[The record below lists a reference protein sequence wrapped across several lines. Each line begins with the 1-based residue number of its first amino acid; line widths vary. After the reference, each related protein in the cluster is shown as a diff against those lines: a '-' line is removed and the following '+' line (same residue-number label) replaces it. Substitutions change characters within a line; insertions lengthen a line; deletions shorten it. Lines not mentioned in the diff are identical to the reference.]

1 MKNLEKIK
9 SISIQKS
16 ATLIQALKRMD
27 ELDKKLLIV
36 FDDNKYIGL
45 ISIGDIQRAIIKNQ
59 HLSSSIEAVMRKN
72 IRVCRSNDSKEKI
85 KSQMLEYRTECMP
98 VLDEKNEL
106 FDIVFWEDEFSESV
120 EQNLDKLDI
129 PVVIMAGGL
138 GTRMRPLTNVIP
150 KPLIPLK
157 DKTIIETIIDKFSLF
172 GASNFYLTVNYK
184 HEMIKQYFE
193 SIPNKLYNVDYFLE
207 NKPLGTAGSLK
218 LFTDKINTTFFVSN
232 CDILIEQDY
241 REIYKYHTENKNEIT
256 LVGSVKNFSI
266 PYGTLETGKDGQ
278 LISMREKPDLTFLIN
293 SGLYILEPTVFK
305 DIPEDKLFHITDL
318 ISRLMQKKRKVG
330 VFPVS
335 EKSWFDIGEWDEY
348 LKTLRDYNK

>member
-157 DKTIIETIIDKFSLF
+157 DKTIIETIIDKFRLF

-318 ISRLMQKKRKVG
+318 ISRLIQKKRKVG